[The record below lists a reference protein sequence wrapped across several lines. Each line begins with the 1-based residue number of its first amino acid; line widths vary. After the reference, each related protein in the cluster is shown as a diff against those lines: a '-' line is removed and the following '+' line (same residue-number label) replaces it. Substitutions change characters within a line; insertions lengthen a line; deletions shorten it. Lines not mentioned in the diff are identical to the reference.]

1 MAVKDKGDKVIA
13 GKKNRIKEDFYR
25 IFLYVALVESEKLKS
40 QWKPKDQNESMLR
53 VLGLVKKRERDD
65 RNNLMGQP

>member
-40 QWKPKDQNESMLR
+40 Q
-53 VLGLVKKRERDD
+53 
-65 RNNLMGQP
+65 